1 MSKPP
6 FSLTN
11 AMLND
16 MLEISRLIGQLQFQH
31 ERNLALRRE
40 NRIKSIQSS
49 LAIENNSLTVEQVTA
64 ILNGQRVLGPLED
77 IQEVKNAYDA
87 YEQILTYD
95 AFSIGDFL
103 KAHRLLTQGLVKQ
116 AGRFRTGDVGI
127 FNREGK
133 VIHLGARPQFVSSLV
148 EDLFRW
154 AKTDQTPLIIKSAVV
169 HYEIEMI
176 HPFEDGNGRMGRL
189 WQSVLLS
196 KWNPLFAWLPVETMV
211 HEHQQDYY
219 NHLRAADAANDS
231 TVFIEFMLG
240 MILQTLKSYPVT
252 DIAQTGDKV
261 GDKVGGKPGDKLSL
275 FRNMVE
281 DILSRQ
287 ETVTSIELQQ
297 VSGKSA
303 STVKRYLAEL
313 VAEGYLLAEGENKS
327 RCYRKAV

>member
-133 VIHLGARPQFVSSLV
+133 VIHLGARPQFISSLV

-252 DIAQTGDKV
+252 DIDQTS
-261 GDKVGGKPGDKLSL
+261 DKVGGKPGDKLSL

>member
-1 MSKPP
+1 MKPP

-11 AMLND
+11 TMLND
-16 MLEISRLIGQLQFQH
+16 MVEISNLIGQLQFQH
-31 ERNLALRRE
+31 ERNLSLRRE

-64 ILNGQRVLGPLED
+64 ILNGQRVLGPPED

-87 YEQILTYD
+87 YEQILAYN
-95 AFSIGDFL
+95 AFSVRDFL

-116 AGRFRTGDVGI
+116 AGCFRSGDVGI
-127 FNREGK
+127 FDGQGK
-133 VIHLGARPQFVSSLV
+133 VIHLGARPQFVPALV
-148 EDLFRW
+148 EDLFQW

-189 WQSVLLS
+189 WQSVLLG

-219 NHLRAADAANDS
+219 HHLRAADAANNS
-231 TVFIEFMLG
+231 TVFIEFMLD
-240 MILQTLKSYPVT
+240 MILQTLRNYPVAV
-252 DIAQTGDKV
+252 IAQMGDKMS
-261 GDKVGGKPGDKLSL
+261 DKVGDKLSL
-275 FRNMVE
+275 FRDVVE

-287 ETVTSIELQQ
+287 ETVTSSELQKA
-297 VSGKSA
+297 SGKSA
-303 STVKRYLAEL
+303 STVKRYLVEMVADGYL
-313 VAEGYLLAEGENKS
+313 VAEGGNKF
-327 RCYRKAV
+327 RRYRKAV

>member
-16 MLEISRLIGQLQFQH
+16 MIEISGLLGQLQFQH

-49 LAIENNSLTVEQVTA
+49 LAIENNSLTIEQVTA
-64 ILNGQRVLGPLED
+64 ILNGQRVFGPPGD

-95 AFSIGDFL
+95 AFSVRDFL
-103 KAHRLLTQGLVKQ
+103 KAHMLLTQGLVKQ
-116 AGRFRTGDVGI
+116 SGSFRSGDVGI
-127 FNREGK
+127 FDAQGN
-133 VIHLGARPQFVSSLV
+133 VIHLGARPQFVPALV
-148 EDLFRW
+148 EGLFQW

-219 NHLRAADAANDS
+219 NSLRAADAANDS

-240 MILQTLKSYPVT
+240 MILQTLKSYPVAVI
-252 DIAQTGDKV
+252 DQTGDKM
-261 GDKVGGKPGDKLSL
+261 GDKMGDKLSI
-275 FRNMVE
+275 FRAIVE
-281 DILSRQ
+281 DLLSKQ
-287 ETVTSIELQQ
+287 ETVTAAELQEA
-297 VSGKSA
+297 SGKSA
-303 STVKRYLAEL
+303 STVKRYLTMM
-313 VAEGYLLAEGENKS
+313 VGEGYLLAEGGNKS
-327 RCYRKAV
+327 RRYRKAA

>member
-261 GDKVGGKPGDKLSL
+261 GGKPGDKLSL

-303 STVKRYLAEL
+303 STVKRYLAKL

>member
-103 KAHRLLTQGLVKQ
+103 KAHRLLTQVLVKQ
-116 AGRFRTGDVGI
+116 AGPFRTRGVG
-127 FNREGK
+127 
-133 VIHLGARPQFVSSLV
+133 
-148 EDLFRW
+148 
-154 AKTDQTPLIIKSAVV
+154 
-169 HYEIEMI
+169 
-176 HPFEDGNGRMGRL
+176 
-189 WQSVLLS
+189 
-196 KWNPLFAWLPVETMV
+196 
-211 HEHQQDYY
+211 
-219 NHLRAADAANDS
+219 
-231 TVFIEFMLG
+231 VF
-240 MILQTLKSYPVT
+240 
-252 DIAQTGDKV
+252 
-261 GDKVGGKPGDKLSL
+261 
-275 FRNMVE
+275 
-281 DILSRQ
+281 
-287 ETVTSIELQQ
+287 
-297 VSGKSA
+297 
-303 STVKRYLAEL
+303 
-313 VAEGYLLAEGENKS
+313 
-327 RCYRKAV
+327 